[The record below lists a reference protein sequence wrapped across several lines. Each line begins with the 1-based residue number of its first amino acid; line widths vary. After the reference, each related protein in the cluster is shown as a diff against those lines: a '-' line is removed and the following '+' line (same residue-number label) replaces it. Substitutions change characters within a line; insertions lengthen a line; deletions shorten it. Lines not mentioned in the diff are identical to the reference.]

1 MMRALTVFL
10 MILALAASSSAWAQA
25 APLKPGETP
34 LPKMP
39 DKPAASPHAVAPA
52 APAVPEGQPPRP
64 PLVPLDQVQIKVWI
78 TEYNEQGLRELGAN
92 LKYTRVVRGVEQSGT
107 VQQINTNT
115 FNPLNPS
122 FSVTLPAPDQTLFD
136 PPLRPDQNTSLA
148 GIQTQ
153 GGGGLVASILSPGY
167 GTVEALFRAIE
178 QKSEVDLVSK
188 PEVLVIDNGIAEIH
202 AGGQVPYQNIVY
214 TAAGV
219 GQLNV
224 TWENIGVNMQLQ
236 PLILPNNSV
245 KLDIKDLGVS
255 DVVRVD
261 NIRGIDLPVFA
272 TRKQTGIVI
281 VPNGNTFVIGGLSSR
296 VVQKTERRVPILGN
310 IPLIGIGFRGRNS
323 RATNSHLLIF
333 VQPTI
338 VNLREL
344 TPEAN
349 NALNFWNSP
358 EWQNS
363 ERIGKEVSV
372 MQEEPF

>member
-1 MMRALTVFL
+1 MMRALMVSLL
-10 MILALAASSSAWAQA
+10 MMAACGVWEQA
-25 APLKPGETP
+25 AAAEGATA

-39 DKPAASPHAVAPA
+39 EPPVASEFAVAPV
-52 APAVPEGQPPRP
+52 APPVVEGQPPRP

-78 TEYNEQGLRELGAN
+78 TEYNEQGVRELGAN
-92 LKYTRVVRGVEQSGT
+92 LKYARVVRGVEQSGSL
-107 VQQINTNT
+107 QQINTNT

-122 FSVTLPAPDQTLFD
+122 FSATLPVPDQTLFA
-136 PPLRPDQNTSLA
+136 PPLRPDQSGGLT

-153 GGGGLVASILSPGY
+153 AGGGLVASILSPGY
-167 GTVEALFRAIE
+167 GTVDALFRAIE

-188 PEVLVIDNGIAEIH
+188 PEVLVIDNAIAEIH

-224 TWENIGVNMQLQ
+224 TWEDIGVNMQLQ
-236 PLILPNNSV
+236 PLILPNDSV
-245 KLDIKDLGVS
+245 KLNIIDLGVS

-272 TRKQTGIVI
+272 TRKQTGVVI
-281 VPNGNTFVIGGLSSR
+281 VPDGNTFVIGGLSSR

-338 VNLREL
+338 VDLREL

-349 NALNFWNSP
+349 SALNFWNSP
-358 EWQNS
+358 EWMNS
-363 ERIGKEVSV
+363 ERIGKEVDV